1 MGCSTTREVLES
13 KMLLL
18 KLRRIEIKKARE
30 DNCKE
35 LSKLT
40 GSNIVR
46 EPIKDY
52 LIYPDDDQLMRQQ
65 QKLLNGTEENKAQV
79 DPKSPTQ
86 EEELED
92 SNQVPIAVNRNEGSN
107 SNIKTHHNS
116 QMNSNSNIDNIKKKS
131 SSKGRV
137 NTKTRKYVFVLQCIL
152 VKYKERNY
160 K

>member
-18 KLRRIEIKKARE
+18 KLRRIEIKKARK

-52 LIYPDDDQLMRQQ
+52 LIYPDDD
-65 QKLLNGTEENKAQV
+65 
-79 DPKSPTQ
+79 
-86 EEELED
+86 
-92 SNQVPIAVNRNEGSN
+92 
-107 SNIKTHHNS
+107 
-116 QMNSNSNIDNIKKKS
+116 
-131 SSKGRV
+131 
-137 NTKTRKYVFVLQCIL
+137 
-152 VKYKERNY
+152 
-160 K
+160 

>member
-52 LIYPDDDQLMRQQ
+52 LIYP
-65 QKLLNGTEENKAQV
+65 K
-79 DPKSPTQ
+79 
-86 EEELED
+86 
-92 SNQVPIAVNRNEGSN
+92 
-107 SNIKTHHNS
+107 
-116 QMNSNSNIDNIKKKS
+116 
-131 SSKGRV
+131 
-137 NTKTRKYVFVLQCIL
+137 
-152 VKYKERNY
+152 
-160 K
+160 